1 MSEHDAEHDF
11 DDAARALETRD
22 LIAGT
27 FEIGDEEYPLET
39 REPTLEEIEDMEADL
54 EDGDEL
60 EAIRAFVERYLE
72 APAVDPGGMGLTKL
86 RALFVG
92 MRDAWNDVDVIEEA
106 EAEMPIDDSGNRRTS
121 RR

>member
-1 MSEHDAEHDF
+1 MSDTTF

-22 LIAGT
+22 VIAGT
-27 FEIGDEEYPLET
+27 FEINGTEYPLET

-54 EDGDEL
+54 DGGDEL
-60 EAIRAFVERYLE
+60 EAIRAFVEQYLE

-92 MRDAWNDVDVIEEA
+92 MREAWNDLDDFEAA
-106 EAEMPIDDSGNRRTS
+106 EAEMPMDESGNRRTS